1 MARRGELGRSR
12 ITLEAMKV
20 TRLVALSVVLA
31 AFAASS
37 ADARPRP
44 RGLGAGS
51 KRFEAN
57 KTFGLGLEL
66 GYHDGITAKYF
77 LNESNALDFGL
88 GWSYGHYY
96 GGDGLSIYADYLWHP
111 FVLTSADAFELPF
124 YIGVGGHFW
133 DFDYYR
139 GRDCCYDGSA
149 FGVRVPIG
157 IAFDFNN
164 QPLDIFIQVTPT
176 LSFFRDYYYDGR
188 DRDVWLTIWPSVG
201 IRFWFN

>member
-1 MARRGELGRSR
+1 
-12 ITLEAMKV
+12 MKL
-20 TRLVALSVVLA
+20 TSLVALSLVVLA
-31 AFAASS
+31 ALGRPQD

-44 RGLGAGS
+44 RSMGS
-51 KRFEAN
+51 GMKDFEAN

-77 LNESNALDFGL
+77 LDDSHALDFGL

-111 FVLTSADAFELPF
+111 FVLVSADAFELPF

-133 DFDYYR
+133 DFDYCDGR
-139 GRDCCYDGSA
+139 GCVDRGASA
-149 FGVRVPIG
+149 FGVRMPIG
-157 IAFDFNN
+157 IAFDFNDI
-164 QPLDIFIQVTPT
+164 PLDIFIQVVPT

-201 IRFWFN
+201 VRFWFN